1 MKSTVKEILEKE
13 GIREFKKDIRQ
24 MSRRELRENFSFKNK
39 GRLNATGLMKNLA
52 WQAFTWIQDGRMEPV
67 EGNIRSFWYLHVK
80 SVLSRLGIK
89 TSGDRYTSKLYDVF
103 VEMTAVHR
111 LFRYV
116 DLGFIDERI
125 YARTI
130 GKANGNFIIFVE
142 KDGLLGLVRQVA
154 QKYDTTAISLGG
166 FPAYIT
172 TEYLVRSMA
181 GQGLLRNPVRL
192 FSIVDYDPAG
202 YWIERE
208 FTKQL
213 ENYQVKVAS
222 IYSLVSPATLPIELV
237 DACRYKLKKDSRT
250 KNWLE
255 ATSGIGGLAYG
266 LESDAMGGRR
276 IREGL
281 IKAIEPYLA
290 GNVGRLDVEL
300 DEAREGYWKWLTE
313 SGVEEFK

>member
-24 MSRRELRENFSFKNK
+24 MSRRELRENFSFKK

-52 WQAFTWIQDGRMEPV
+52 WQAFTWIRDGRMEPI
-67 EGNIRSFWYLHVK
+67 EGNIRSFWYMHVK

-89 TSGDRYTSKLYDVF
+89 TSGERYTSKLYDVL
-103 VEMTAVHR
+103 VEMTTVHH

-116 DLGFIDERI
+116 DLGFIDERV

-130 GKANGNFIIFVE
+130 GRANGNLIIFVE
-142 KDGLLGLVRQVA
+142 KDGLLSLARQVA

-172 TEYLVRSMA
+172 SEYLVRSMA

-192 FSIVDYDPAG
+192 FSVVDYDPAG
-202 YWIERE
+202 YWIEKE
-208 FTKQL
+208 FIKQL
-213 ENYQVKVAS
+213 ENYQVQVAS
-222 IYSLVSPATLPIELV
+222 LYSLVSPAALPVELV

-250 KNWLE
+250 NNWLK
-255 ATSGIGGLAYG
+255 ATGGIGGLAYG
-266 LESDAMGGRR
+266 LEADALGGRR
-276 IREGL
+276 IRQGL
-281 IKAIEPYLA
+281 AKAIEPYLT
-290 GNVGRLDVEL
+290 GRVKRQEVDS
-300 DEAREGYWKWLTE
+300 DEAREAYWRWLAE
-313 SGVEEFK
+313 

>member
-1 MKSTVKEILEKE
+1 MDVKKILEQE

-24 MSRRELRENFSFKNK
+24 MSRRELRENFSFKK

-52 WQAFTWIQDGRMEPV
+52 WQAFTWIRDGRMEPV

-116 DLGFIDERI
+116 DLGFVDERI

-130 GKANGNFIIFVE
+130 GKANGNLIIFVE
-142 KDGLLGLVRQVA
+142 KDGLLSLARQVA
-154 QKYDTTAISLGG
+154 QKYDITAISLGG

-172 TEYLVRSMA
+172 SEYLVRSMV

-192 FSIVDYDPAG
+192 FSVVDYDPAG

-208 FTKQL
+208 FMKQL
-213 ENYQVKVAS
+213 QNYEVNVAS
-222 IYSLVSPATLPIELV
+222 LYSLVSPVALPAELIE
-237 DACRYKLKKDSRT
+237 ACRYKLKADSRT
-250 KNWLE
+250 KNWLL

-266 LESDAMGGRR
+266 LEADALGGRR

-290 GNVGRLDVEL
+290 GRVGRLEVEQ
-300 DEAREGYWKWLTE
+300 DKARDDYLKWLSE
-313 SGVEEFK
+313 